1 MRLPDGHTR
10 RSLSEGSSPV
20 VDLGGL
26 APTLGKTCSGYLGGY
41 RRAFEDAVRRG
52 DPGVATARSHA
63 RALDG
68 LLSALYCA
76 SDAATRAVGREPRG
90 RVALVAVGG
99 YGRSTLGLHSDVDV
113 VFLCDD
119 SDDPFVGA
127 LAEGL
132 LYPLWDLGVD
142 IGHAVRSI
150 EETLRLARED
160 IRTTTTLIDFRRVS
174 GSGSLLDDLERG
186 AREQVFEPH
195 LVEFLMALEQD
206 TATRHRRFGGSLYLL
221 EPDVKQ
227 GRGGLRD
234 LDVAEWAARARWGAR
249 NEEDYVRTGALLAR
263 EVRELEDA
271 REMLW
276 RVRNLLHLRAGRQQ
290 DRLTFADQEDIAQEL
305 GFVDGVTLGVEQ
317 FMQAYYRHARIVAFT
332 AERMLERARPR
343 NRAAT
348 FRKLAHGI
356 ILADGAITLE
366 NPQRLEEDP
375 ALAFRFYRQAL
386 RYKKRPDHS
395 ALDAIARIAP
405 DKRWRLRLQD
415 SEEATQLFLSLLKNV
430 DETAFRSGS
439 TVAELY
445 EVGLVSAMIPEFG
458 PLVGRVYHDVF
469 HVYTA
474 DIHAVKALEELQALT
489 RGESG
494 VRSLAARLAA
504 EAPRRLP
511 LFLAV
516 LLHSLGRTRGRNH
529 EEAGARIAESVA
541 IRLGLSAVDAHHVG
555 WLVGNQLALYRWAT
569 QRDIHDPQA
578 LSEVVRMVETPERLR
593 DLFLCTVAVV
603 STINPKAMTSWK
615 ARALEDL
622 YLSTLAELETGKGPA
637 QTESRVLEVK
647 LQAVVGFAGDAGR
660 DELQSFIDEMPDR
673 YFLANPVD
681 VVRRH
686 ARIARDRD
694 EGLITVRVGP
704 GLTEDVDE
712 VVVVGDDR
720 SGLLADLTAVF
731 AAHDLSILAAEI
743 YTRRRDSGD
752 EAFDVFSVKVGPNT
766 PGPAKLAE
774 ALREDIAQRLTD
786 RISAQDLIARRS
798 TPPPWTVRP
807 GPDVPTHISVDNNAS
822 SRYTVVDV
830 FTRDRAGLLHE
841 IARTL
846 HQLDLNIALSKVNT
860 EGQSVADVFYVADEN
875 GNKVHDHE
883 RLKLVQRVLY
893 ERILALHARAKTS

>member
-1 MRLPDGHTR
+1 M
-10 RSLSEGSSPV
+10 SNGSSPV

-26 APTLGKTCSGYLGGY
+26 APSLGKTCSGYLGGY
-41 RRAFEDAVRRG
+41 RRAFEDAVHRG
-52 DPGVATARSHA
+52 DPGVATAYSHA

-76 SDAATRAVGREPRG
+76 ADAASRALGRAPRG

-99 YGRSTLGLHSDVDV
+99 YGRLTLGLNSDVDV

-119 SDDPFVGA
+119 SEDPFVAA

-150 EETLRLARED
+150 DEMLTLARED
-160 IRTTTTLIDFRRVS
+160 IRTATTLIDFRRIA
-174 GSGSLLDDLERG
+174 GSGSLLDELERG

-195 LVEFLMALEQD
+195 LVDFLGALEQD
-206 TATRHRRFGGSLYLL
+206 TGTRHRRFGGSLYLL

-234 LDVAEWAARARWGAR
+234 LDVAEWAAQARWGAR
-249 NEEDYVRTGALLAR
+249 AEQDYVRTG
-263 EVRELEDA
+263 
-271 REMLW
+271 
-276 RVRNLLHLRAGRQQ
+276 HLRAGRQQ
-290 DRLTFADQEDIAQEL
+290 DRLTFGDQEDIAQEL

-317 FMQAYYRHARIVAFT
+317 FMQAYYRHARIVALT

-343 NRAAT
+343 DRTRATT

-356 ILADGAITLE
+356 VLADGTITLE
-366 NPQRLEEDP
+366 NPQRLEADP

-386 RYKKRPDHS
+386 RHQKRPDYS

-415 SEEATQLFLSLLKNV
+415 SEEATQLFLDLLSKI
-430 DETAFRSGS
+430 EESPFRSGS
-439 TVAELY
+439 TIAELH
-445 EVGLVSAMIPEFG
+445 EVGLVSAMVPEFE

-474 DIHAVKALEELQALT
+474 DIHAIKALERLQELT
-489 RGESG
+489 RGDARG
-494 VRSLAARLAA
+494 RSLSARLAV

-516 LLHSLGRTRGRNH
+516 LLHSLGRTRGRNQ
-529 EEAGARIAESVA
+529 EEAGARFAESVA
-541 IRLGLSAVDAHHVG
+541 LRLGLTAVDAQHVG
-555 WLVGNQLALYRWAT
+555 WLVREQKSLYRWAT
-569 QRDIHDPQA
+569 QRDIHDPQG
-578 LSEVVRMVETPERLR
+578 LNEVVKLVETPERLR
-593 DLFLCTVAVV
+593 DLFLCTVAVI
-603 STINPKAMTSWK
+603 STVNPKAMTSWK

-622 YLSTLAELETGKGPA
+622 YLASLAQLESGSVPA
-637 QTESRVLEVK
+637 QTENRVLEVK
-647 LQAVVGFAGDAGR
+647 LQAVVGFAGDAGQE
-660 DELQSFIDEMPDR
+660 DLQSFIDEMPDR

-686 ARIARDRD
+686 ARISRDRI
-694 EGLITVRVGP
+694 EGIATVRVGP
-704 GLTEDVDE
+704 GPSEDVEE
-712 VVVVGDDR
+712 VVVVSGDR

-731 AAHDLSILAAEI
+731 TAHDLSVLTAQL
-743 YTRRRDSGD
+743 YTRRRKSGD
-752 EAFDVFSVKVGPNT
+752 EVFDVFWVKIGDDT
-766 PGPAKLAE
+766 PLPARLAE
-774 ALREDIAQRLTD
+774 ALREDIVHRLTN
-786 RISAQDLIARRS
+786 RVSAQDLLARHS
-798 TPPPWTVRP
+798 TPPPWSIRP
-807 GPDVPTHISVDNNAS
+807 GPEVATHISVDNNAS
-822 SRYTVVDV
+822 ARYTVLDV

-846 HQLDLNIALSKVNT
+846 HELDLTIALAKVNT
-860 EGQSVADVFYVADEN
+860 EGQSVADVFYVSDEDGKKIDDADRM
-875 GNKVHDHE
+875 K
-883 RLKLVQRVLY
+883 RLRRVLY
-893 ERILALHARAKTS
+893 DRILALHARAEAS

>member
-1 MRLPDGHTR
+1 MADGHTR
-10 RSLSEGSSPV
+10 PPLAQGSSPF

-52 DPGVATARSHA
+52 DPGVETARAHA

-76 SDAATRAVGREPRG
+76 SDAAARALGTEPLG

-99 YGRSTLGLHSDVDV
+99 YGRFTLGLNSDVDV

-119 SDDPFVGA
+119 SEDPFVGA
-127 LAEGL
+127 VAEGL

-142 IGHAVRSI
+142 IGHAVRSVD
-150 EETLRLARED
+150 ETLRLARED
-160 IRTTTTLIDFRRVS
+160 IRTTTTLIDFRRVA

-195 LVEFLMALEQD
+195 LDEFLNALEQD
-206 TATRHRRFGGSLYLL
+206 TANRHRRFGGSLYLL

-249 NEEDYVRTGALLAR
+249 NEQDYVRTGALLAR

-271 REMLW
+271 RETLW

-290 DRLTFADQEDIAQEL
+290 DRLTFADQEDIAHEL
-305 GFVDGVTLGVEQ
+305 GFVDGVSLAVEQ
-317 FMQAYYRHARIVAFT
+317 FMQAYYRHARIVALT
-332 AERMLERARPR
+332 AERLLERARPR
-343 NRAAT
+343 NRANT

-356 ILADGAITLE
+356 ILADGAATLE
-366 NPQRLEEDP
+366 NPQRLEDDP
-375 ALAFRFYRQAL
+375 ALAFRFYRQAI
-386 RYKKRPDHS
+386 RHRKRPDHS

-415 SEEATQLFLSLLKNV
+415 SEEATQIFLGLVKNI
-430 DETAFRSGS
+430 DELDLRQGS
-439 TVAELY
+439 AIAELY
-445 EVGLVSAMIPEFG
+445 EAGLVSAMIPEFD

-474 DIHAVKALEELQALT
+474 DVHALKALEHLHRLT
-489 RGESG
+489 RGESRG
-494 VRSLAARLAA
+494 RSLASRLAA

-516 LLHSLGRTRGRNH
+516 LLHSLGRIRGRDQ
-529 EEAGARIAESVA
+529 EEAGARTAESVA
-541 IRLGLSAVDAHHVG
+541 LRLGLSAVDAQHVG
-555 WLVGNQLALYRWAT
+555 WLVRHQKELYRWAT

-578 LSEVVRMVETPERLR
+578 LADVVDLVETPERLR
-593 DLFLCTVAVV
+593 DLFLCTVAIV
-603 STINPKAMTSWK
+603 STINPKAMTTWK
-615 ARALEDL
+615 ARALEGL
-622 YLSTLAELETGKGPA
+622 YLFVLSELEMDDATDRH
-637 QTESRVLEVK
+637 EDRVVEVK

-660 DELQSFIDEMPDR
+660 EKLQSFIDEMPDR

-694 EGLITVRVGP
+694 EGLVTVRVGP
-704 GLTEDVDE
+704 GVTEDVEE
-712 VVVVGDDR
+712 VVVVSEDR

-731 AAHDLSILAAEI
+731 AAHDLSILSAEI
-743 YTRRRDSGD
+743 YTRRRESGD
-752 EAFDVFSVKVGPNT
+752 EAFDVFTVRTGPNT
-766 PGPAKLAE
+766 APINRLAV
-774 ALREDIAQRLTD
+774 ALQEDVARRMTN
-786 RISAQDLIARRS
+786 RVSAQDLIARQS
-798 TPPPWTVRP
+798 TPPPWSIRP
-807 GPDVPTHISVDNNAS
+807 GPDVPTQISVDNQAS
-822 SRYTVVDV
+822 LHYTVIDV

-846 HQLDLNIALSKVNT
+846 HQLDVSIAISKVNT
-860 EGQSVADVFYVADEN
+860 EGQSVADVFYVSDAD
-875 GNKVHDHE
+875 GNKIRDYE
-883 RLKLVQRVLY
+883 LLKRIQRVLHD
-893 ERILALHARAKTS
+893 RILALHARAGAS

>member
-1 MRLPDGHTR
+1 
-10 RSLSEGSSPV
+10 LSDGSSPV

-26 APTLGKTCSGYLGGY
+26 APSLGKTCSGYLGGY

-52 DPGVATARSHA
+52 DPGIITARSHA

-99 YGRSTLGLHSDVDV
+99 YGRSTLGLNSDVDV

-119 SDDPFVGA
+119 SEDPFVGA

-150 EETLRLARED
+150 EETLTLARED
-160 IRTTTTLIDFRRVS
+160 IRTTTTLIDFRRVA

-186 AREQVFEPH
+186 AREQVFEPY
-195 LVEFLMALEQD
+195 LVEFLNALEQD
-206 TATRHRRFGGSLYLL
+206 TADRHRRFGGSLYLL

-234 LDVAEWAARARWGAR
+234 MDVVEWAARARWGAR
-249 NEEDYVRTGALLAR
+249 NEQDYVRTGALLAR

-271 REMLW
+271 GEMLW

-290 DRLTFADQEDIAQEL
+290 DRLTFGDQEDISQEL
-305 GFVDGVTLGVEQ
+305 GFVDGVALGVEQ
-317 FMQAYYRHARIVAFT
+317 FMQAYYRHARIVALT
-332 AERMLERARPR
+332 AERMLDRARPR
-343 NRAAT
+343 NQTRATT

-356 ILADGAITLE
+356 ILADDEITLE
-366 NPQRLEEDP
+366 NPQRLDADP

-405 DKRWRLRLQD
+405 DKRWRLRAQG
-415 SEEATQLFLSLLKNV
+415 SEEATQIFLGLLQSV
-430 DETAFRSGS
+430 DESPFRSGS
-439 TVAELY
+439 TIAELH
-445 EVGLVSAMIPEFG
+445 EVGLVSAMIPEFE

-474 DIHAVKALEELQALT
+474 DIHAIKALEHLQALT
-489 RGESG
+489 RGESQG
-494 VRSLAARLAA
+494 RALSARLAA

-511 LFLAV
+511 LFFAV
-516 LLHSLGRTRGRNH
+516 LLHSLGRARGRDQ
-529 EEAGARIAESVA
+529 EQAGARLAESVVL
-541 IRLGLSAVDAHHVG
+541 RLGFSGVDAQHVA
-555 WLVGNQLALYRWAT
+555 WLVREQKSLYHWAT
-569 QRDIHDPQA
+569 RRDIHDPEG
-578 LSEVVRMVETPERLR
+578 LTEVVKVVKTPERLR
-593 DLFLCTVAVV
+593 DLFLCTVSIV
-603 STINPKAMTSWK
+603 STVNPKAMTSWK

-622 YLSTLAELETGKGPA
+622 YLATLAQLESGNTPV
-637 QTESRVLEVK
+637 QTENRVLEVK
-647 LQAVVGFAGDAGR
+647 LQAVVGFAGDA
-660 DELQSFIDEMPDR
+660 DQEQLQSFIDEMPDR

-686 ARIARDRD
+686 ARISRDRA
-694 EGLITVRVGP
+694 EGLATVRVVPGP
-704 GLTEDVDE
+704 SEDVE
-712 VVVVGDDR
+712 EIVVVSSDQ

-731 AAHDLSILAAEI
+731 AAHDLSILAAQI
-743 YTRRRDSGD
+743 YTRQRKSGD
-752 EAFDVFSVKVGPNT
+752 EAFDVFWVRIGDNT
-766 PGPAKLAE
+766 PTPTRLSE
-774 ALREDIAQRLTD
+774 ALQEDIAHRLTD
-786 RISAQDLIARRS
+786 RVSAQDLIARQS

-807 GPDVPTHISVDNNAS
+807 GPEVPTQISVDNSAS

-830 FTRDRAGLLHE
+830 FTRDRIGLLHE

-846 HQLDLNIALSKVNT
+846 HELDLTIALSKVNT
-860 EGQSVADVFYVADEN
+860 EGQSVADVFYVTDAD
-875 GNKVHDHE
+875 GKKVHDTE
-883 RLKLVQRVLY
+883 RLKRLERVLY
-893 ERILALHARAKTS
+893 GRILALHARAEVP

>member
-1 MRLPDGHTR
+1 
-10 RSLSEGSSPV
+10 
-20 VDLGGL
+20 LGGL
-26 APTLGKTCSGYLGGY
+26 APSLGKTCSGYLGGY

-52 DPGVATARSHA
+52 DPGVSTARSHA

-76 SDAATRAVGREPRG
+76 SDAATRALGTEPRG

-99 YGRSTLGLHSDVDV
+99 YGRSTLGLNSDVDV

-119 SDDPFVGA
+119 SEDPFVGA

-150 EETLRLARED
+150 DETLRLARED
-160 IRTTTTLIDFRRVS
+160 IRTTTTLIDFRRVA
-174 GSGSLLDDLERG
+174 GSGSLLDSLERG

-195 LVEFLMALEQD
+195 LVDFLGALEQD

-249 NEEDYVRTGALLAR
+249 NEQDYVRTGALLAR

-290 DRLTFADQEDIAQEL
+290 DRLTFGDQEDVAQEL

-317 FMQAYYRHARIVAFT
+317 FMQAYYRHARIVALT
-332 AERMLERARPR
+332 AERMLDRARPRNR

-356 ILADGAITLE
+356 ILADGLIGLE
-366 NPQRLEEDP
+366 KPQRLDRDP
-375 ALAFRFYRQAL
+375 ALAFRFYRQAV
-386 RYKKRPDHS
+386 RYCKRPDHS

-415 SEEATQLFLSLLKNV
+415 SEEATQLFLALLKNIE
-430 DETAFRSGS
+430 ETAFRSGS
-439 TVAELY
+439 TVAELH
-445 EVGLVSAMIPEFG
+445 EVGLVSAMIPEFE

-474 DIHAVKALEELQALT
+474 DIHAVKALEHLQALT
-489 RGESG
+489 RGESRG
-494 VRSLAARLAA
+494 RALAARLAA

-516 LLHSLGRTRGRNH
+516 LLHSLGRTRGREQ
-529 EEAGARIAESVA
+529 EETGARLAESVA
-541 IRLGLSAVDAHHVG
+541 LRLGLSAVDAQHVA
-555 WLVGNQLALYRWAT
+555 WLVRQQNALYRWAT
-569 QRDIHDPQA
+569 QRDIHDPQG
-578 LSEVVRMVETPERLR
+578 LNEVVKMVETPERLR
-593 DLFLCTVAVV
+593 DLFLCTVSIV
-603 STINPKAMTSWK
+603 STVNPEAMTSWK

-622 YLSTLAELETGKGPA
+622 YLATLAQLESGSAPA

-647 LQAVVGFAGDAGR
+647 LQAVVGFAGDAGEA
-660 DELQSFIDEMPDR
+660 ELQSFIDEMPDR

-686 ARIARDRD
+686 ARISRDRD
-694 EGLITVRVGP
+694 EVLATVRVGP
-704 GLTEDVDE
+704 GPSEDVEE
-712 VVVVGDDR
+712 VVVVSEDR

-731 AAHDLSILAAEI
+731 AAHDLSILTAQL
-743 YTRRRDSGD
+743 YTRRRESGN
-752 EAFDVFSVKVGPNT
+752 EVFDVFWVRVGDNT
-766 PGPAKLAE
+766 PAPNRLAE
-774 ALREDIAQRLTD
+774 ALQQDIGHRVTD
-786 RISAQDLIARRS
+786 RISAQDLIARQS
-798 TPPPWTVRP
+798 TPPPWSVRP

-822 SRYTVVDV
+822 AFYTVVDV
-830 FTRDRAGLLHE
+830 FTRDRIGLLHE

-846 HQLDLNIALSKVNT
+846 HQLDLTISLAKVNT
-860 EGQSVADVFYVADEN
+860 EGQSVADVFYVSD
-875 GNKVHDHE
+875 GDGRKVHDHD
-883 RLKLVQRVLY
+883 RLKRLQRVLY
-893 ERILALHARAKTS
+893 DRILALHGRAEAP

>member
-1 MRLPDGHTR
+1 
-10 RSLSEGSSPV
+10 LSHGSSPV

-26 APTLGKTCSGYLGGY
+26 APGLGKTCSGYLGGY

-52 DPGVATARSHA
+52 DPGVLTARAHA

-76 SDAATRAVGREPRG
+76 SDAATRTLGHQPRG
-90 RVALVAVGG
+90 RISLVAVGG

-119 SDDPFVGA
+119 SDDRFVGA

-132 LYPLWDLGVD
+132 LYPLWDLGVN
-142 IGHAVRSI
+142 IGHAVRSV

-160 IRTTTTLIDFRRVS
+160 IRTTTTLIDFRRIAGN
-174 GSGSLLDDLERG
+174 GSILDELERG

-195 LVEFLMALEQD
+195 LVEFLAALEQD
-206 TATRHRRFGGSLYLL
+206 TAARHRRFGGSLYLL

-234 LDVAEWAARARWGAR
+234 MDVAEWAARARWGAR
-249 NEEDYVRTGALLAR
+249 NPQDYVRTGALLAR

-290 DRLTFADQEDIAQEL
+290 DRLTFGDQEEIAQEL

-317 FMQAYYRHARIVAFT
+317 FMQAYYRHARIVALT
-332 AERMLERARPR
+332 AERMLERVRPR
-343 NRAAT
+343 GSNRART

-356 ILADGAITLE
+356 ILLDDSITLE
-366 NPQRLEEDP
+366 NPQRLDGDP

-386 RYKKRPDHS
+386 RYKKRPDHF

-415 SEEATQLFLSLLKNV
+415 SEEATQLFLALLKNV
-430 DETAFRSGS
+430 DESPFRSGS
-439 TVAELY
+439 TVAELH
-445 EVGLVSAMIPEFG
+445 EVGLISAMIPEFD

-474 DIHAVKALEELQALT
+474 DVHAIRALEHLQALT
-489 RGESG
+489 RGENG
-494 VRSLAARLAA
+494 VRSLSARLAA

-516 LLHSLGRTRGRNH
+516 LLHSLGRTRGRDQ
-529 EEAGARIAESVA
+529 EASGAHLAESVA
-541 IRLGLSAVDAHHVG
+541 LRLGLSAIDSQHLG
-555 WLVGNQLALYRWAT
+555 WLVREQKLLYRWAT
-569 QRDIHDPQA
+569 QRDTYDPKA
-578 LSEVVRMVETPERLR
+578 LADVVRIVETPERLR
-593 DLFLCTVAVV
+593 DLFLCTVAIV
-603 STINPKAMTSWK
+603 STVNPEAMTSWK

-622 YLSTLAELETGKGPA
+622 YLATLAELESGSRPA
-637 QTESRVLEVK
+637 HAESRVLEVK
-647 LQAVVGFAGDAGR
+647 LQAVVGFAGDAGQ
-660 DELQSFIDEMPDR
+660 DELQAFIDEMPDR

-694 EGLITVRVGP
+694 PGIVTVRVGP
-704 GLTEDVDE
+704 GPSEDVEE
-712 VVVVGDDR
+712 VVVVCADR
-720 SGLLADLTAVF
+720 PGLLADLTAVF
-731 AAHDLSILAAEI
+731 AAHELSILSAQI
-743 YTRRRDSGD
+743 YTRRRTTGD
-752 EAFDVFSVKVGPNT
+752 EAFDVFGVKVGDHT
-766 PGPAKLAE
+766 PIPYKLAE
-774 ALREDIAQRLTD
+774 ALREDITKRMTN
-786 RISAQDLIARRS
+786 RISTQDLIARQS
-798 TPPPWTVRP
+798 TPPPWSVRP
-807 GPDVPTHISVDNNAS
+807 GPSVPTHISVDNDAS
-822 SRYTVVDV
+822 SQYTVVDV
-830 FTRDRAGLLHE
+830 FTKDRVGLLHE

-846 HQLDLNIALSKVNT
+846 HELDLSIAVSKVNT
-860 EGQSVADVFYVADEN
+860 EGQSVADVFYVADEH
-875 GNKVHDHE
+875 GHKVRDPE
-883 RLKLVQRVLY
+883 RLKRLQRVLY
-893 ERILALHARAKTS
+893 DRILALHARAKAP

>member
-1 MRLPDGHTR
+1 
-10 RSLSEGSSPV
+10 
-20 VDLGGL
+20 
-26 APTLGKTCSGYLGGY
+26 
-41 RRAFEDAVRRG
+41 
-52 DPGVATARSHA
+52 
-63 RALDG
+63 

-76 SDAATRAVGREPRG
+76 ADAASRALGRAPRG

-99 YGRSTLGLHSDVDV
+99 YGRLTLGLNSDVDV

-119 SDDPFVGA
+119 SEDPFVAA

-150 EETLRLARED
+150 DEMLTLARED
-160 IRTTTTLIDFRRVS
+160 IRTATTLIDFRRIA
-174 GSGSLLDDLERG
+174 GSGSLLDELERG

-195 LVEFLMALEQD
+195 LVDFLGALEQD
-206 TATRHRRFGGSLYLL
+206 TGTRHRRFGGSLYLL

-234 LDVAEWAARARWGAR
+234 LDVAEWAAQARWGAR
-249 NEEDYVRTGALLAR
+249 AEQDYVRTGALLAR

-290 DRLTFADQEDIAQEL
+290 DRLTFGDQEDIAQEL

-317 FMQAYYRHARIVAFT
+317 FMQAYYRHARIVALT

-343 NRAAT
+343 DRTRATT

-356 ILADGAITLE
+356 VLADGTITLE
-366 NPQRLEEDP
+366 NPQRLEADP

-386 RYKKRPDHS
+386 RHQKRPDYS

-415 SEEATQLFLSLLKNV
+415 SEEATQLFLDLLSKI
-430 DETAFRSGS
+430 EESPFRSGS
-439 TVAELY
+439 TIAELH
-445 EVGLVSAMIPEFG
+445 EVGLVSAMVPEFE

-474 DIHAVKALEELQALT
+474 DIHAIKALERLQELT
-489 RGESG
+489 RGDARG
-494 VRSLAARLAA
+494 RSLSARLAV

-516 LLHSLGRTRGRNH
+516 LLHSLGRTRGRNQ
-529 EEAGARIAESVA
+529 EEAGARFAESVA
-541 IRLGLSAVDAHHVG
+541 LRLGLTAVDAQHVG
-555 WLVGNQLALYRWAT
+555 WLVREQKSLYRWAT
-569 QRDIHDPQA
+569 QRDIHDPQG
-578 LSEVVRMVETPERLR
+578 LNEVVKLVETPERLR
-593 DLFLCTVAVV
+593 DLFLCTVAVI
-603 STINPKAMTSWK
+603 STVNPKAMTSWK

-622 YLSTLAELETGKGPA
+622 YLATLAQLESGSVPA
-637 QTESRVLEVK
+637 QTENRVLEVK
-647 LQAVVGFAGDAGR
+647 LQAVVGFAGDAGQE
-660 DELQSFIDEMPDR
+660 DLQSFIDEMPDR

-686 ARIARDRD
+686 ARISRDRI
-694 EGLITVRVGP
+694 EGIATVRVGP
-704 GLTEDVDE
+704 GPSEDVEE
-712 VVVVGDDR
+712 VVVVSGDR

-731 AAHDLSILAAEI
+731 TAHDLSVLTAQL
-743 YTRRRDSGD
+743 YTRRRKSGD
-752 EAFDVFSVKVGPNT
+752 EVFDVFWVKIGDDT
-766 PGPAKLAE
+766 PLPARLAE
-774 ALREDIAQRLTD
+774 ALREDIVHRLTN
-786 RISAQDLIARRS
+786 RVSAQDLLARHS
-798 TPPPWTVRP
+798 TPPPWSIRP
-807 GPDVPTHISVDNNAS
+807 GPEVATHISVDNNAS
-822 SRYTVVDV
+822 ARYTVLDV

-846 HQLDLNIALSKVNT
+846 HELDLTIALAKVNT
-860 EGQSVADVFYVADEN
+860 EGQSVADVFYVSDEDGKKIDDADRM
-875 GNKVHDHE
+875 K
-883 RLKLVQRVLY
+883 RLRRVLY
-893 ERILALHARAKTS
+893 DRILALHARAEAS

>member
-1 MRLPDGHTR
+1 VH
-10 RSLSEGSSPV
+10 
-20 VDLGGL
+20 
-26 APTLGKTCSGYLGGY
+26 
-41 RRAFEDAVRRG
+41 RG
-52 DPGVATARSHA
+52 DPGVATAYSHA

-76 SDAATRAVGREPRG
+76 ADAASRALGRAPRG

-99 YGRSTLGLHSDVDV
+99 YGRLTLGLNSDVDV

-119 SDDPFVGA
+119 SEDPFVAA

-150 EETLRLARED
+150 DEMLTLARED
-160 IRTTTTLIDFRRVS
+160 IRTATTLIDFRRIA
-174 GSGSLLDDLERG
+174 GSGSLLDELERG

-195 LVEFLMALEQD
+195 LVDFLGALEQD
-206 TATRHRRFGGSLYLL
+206 TGTRHRRFGGSLYLL

-234 LDVAEWAARARWGAR
+234 LDVAEWAAQARWGAR
-249 NEEDYVRTGALLAR
+249 AEQDYVRTGALLAR

-290 DRLTFADQEDIAQEL
+290 DRLTFGDQEDIAQEL

-317 FMQAYYRHARIVAFT
+317 FMQAYYRHARIVALT

-343 NRAAT
+343 DRTRATT

-356 ILADGAITLE
+356 VLADGTITLE
-366 NPQRLEEDP
+366 NPQRLEADP

-386 RYKKRPDHS
+386 RHQKRPDYS

-415 SEEATQLFLSLLKNV
+415 SEEATQLFLDLLSKI
-430 DETAFRSGS
+430 EESPFRSGS
-439 TVAELY
+439 TIAELH
-445 EVGLVSAMIPEFG
+445 EVGLVSAMVPEFE

-474 DIHAVKALEELQALT
+474 DIHAIKALERLQELT
-489 RGESG
+489 RGDARG
-494 VRSLAARLAA
+494 RSLSARLAV

-516 LLHSLGRTRGRNH
+516 LLHSLGRTRGRNQ
-529 EEAGARIAESVA
+529 EEAGARFAESVA
-541 IRLGLSAVDAHHVG
+541 LRLGLTAVDAQHVG
-555 WLVGNQLALYRWAT
+555 WLVREQKSLYRWAT
-569 QRDIHDPQA
+569 QRDIHDPQG
-578 LSEVVRMVETPERLR
+578 LNEVVKLVETPERLR
-593 DLFLCTVAVV
+593 DLFLCTVAVI
-603 STINPKAMTSWK
+603 STVNPKAMTSWK

-622 YLSTLAELETGKGPA
+622 YLATLAQLESGSVPA
-637 QTESRVLEVK
+637 QTENRVLEVK
-647 LQAVVGFAGDAGR
+647 LQAVVGFAGDAGQE
-660 DELQSFIDEMPDR
+660 DLQSFIDEMPDR

-686 ARIARDRD
+686 ARISRDRI
-694 EGLITVRVGP
+694 EGIATVRVGP
-704 GLTEDVDE
+704 GPSEDVEE
-712 VVVVGDDR
+712 VVVVSGDR

-731 AAHDLSILAAEI
+731 TAHDLSVLTAQL
-743 YTRRRDSGD
+743 YTRRRKSGD
-752 EAFDVFSVKVGPNT
+752 EVFDVFWVKIGDDT
-766 PGPAKLAE
+766 PLPARLAE
-774 ALREDIAQRLTD
+774 ALREDIVHRLTN
-786 RISAQDLIARRS
+786 RVSAQDLLARHS
-798 TPPPWTVRP
+798 TPPPWSIRP
-807 GPDVPTHISVDNNAS
+807 GPEVATHISVDNNAS
-822 SRYTVVDV
+822 ARYTVLDV

-846 HQLDLNIALSKVNT
+846 HELDLTIALAKVNT
-860 EGQSVADVFYVADEN
+860 EGQSVADVFYVSDEDGKKIDDADRM
-875 GNKVHDHE
+875 K
-883 RLKLVQRVLY
+883 RLRRVLY
-893 ERILALHARAKTS
+893 DRILALHARAEAS

>member
-1 MRLPDGHTR
+1 
-10 RSLSEGSSPV
+10 LSEGSSPV

-52 DPGVATARSHA
+52 DSGVSTARSHA

-76 SDAATRAVGREPRG
+76 ADAATRAVGQEPRG

-99 YGRSTLGLHSDVDV
+99 YGRSTLGLNSDVDV

-119 SDDPFVGA
+119 SSDPFVGA

-150 EETLRLARED
+150 EETLSLARDD
-160 IRTTTTLIDFRRVS
+160 IRTTTTLIDFRRIA

-195 LVEFLMALEQD
+195 LVEFLNALEQD
-206 TATRHRRFGGSLYLL
+206 TRTRHRRFGGSLYLL

-249 NEEDYVRTGALLAR
+249 NEQDYVRTGALLAR
-263 EVRELEDA
+263 EVRELDAA

-317 FMQAYYRHARIVAFT
+317 FMQAYYRHARIVALT
-332 AERMLERARPR
+332 AERMLDRARPR
-343 NRAAT
+343 SRAAT

-366 NPQRLEEDP
+366 NPQRLDEDP

-386 RYKKRPDHS
+386 RYHRRPDHS

-415 SEEATQLFLSLLKNV
+415 SEEATQLFLSLINNI
-430 DETAFRSGS
+430 DETAFRNGS
-439 TVAELY
+439 TIGELY
-445 EVGLVSAMIPEFG
+445 EVGLVSAMIPEFD

-474 DIHAVKALEELQALT
+474 DVHAVKALEHLQTLT
-489 RGESG
+489 RGDSP
-494 VRSLAARLAA
+494 VHSLASRLAA

-516 LLHSLGRTRGRNH
+516 LLHSLGRIRGRDQ
-529 EEAGARIAESVA
+529 EEEGARMAESVA
-541 IRLGLSAVDAHHVG
+541 IRLGLGAVDAQHVG
-555 WLVGNQLALYRWAT
+555 WLVRNQRGLYRWAT
-569 QRDIHDPQA
+569 QRDIHDPQG
-578 LSEVVRMVETPERLR
+578 LNEVVRLVETPERLR
-593 DLFLCTVAVV
+593 DLFLCTVAIV
-603 STINPKAMTSWK
+603 STINPKAMTTWK

-622 YLSTLAELETGKGPA
+622 YLSTLAELEMGDGPA

-660 DELQSFIDEMPDR
+660 EELQSFIDEMPDR

-694 EGLITVRVGP
+694 EGLVTVRVGP
-704 GLTEDVDE
+704 GRTEDVE
-712 VVVVGDDR
+712 ELVVVCADR

-731 AAHDLSILAAEI
+731 AAHDLSILTAEI
-743 YTRRRDSGD
+743 YTRRRATGN
-752 EAFDVFSVKVGPNT
+752 EAFDVFSVKVGPNC
-766 PGPAKLAE
+766 PAPTRLAE
-774 ALREDIAQRLTD
+774 ALRNDITQRMTD
-786 RISAQDLIARRS
+786 RISAQDLIARQS
-798 TPPPWTVRP
+798 TPPPWSVRP

-822 SRYTVVDV
+822 LHYTVVDV
-830 FTRDRAGLLHE
+830 FTRDRIGLLHE

-846 HQLDLNIALSKVNT
+846 HQLDLNIAVSKVNT

-875 GNKVHDHE
+875 GNKVHDRE
-883 RLKLVQRVLY
+883 RLKRLEQVLY
-893 ERILALHARAKTS
+893 SRILALHARAEAT

>member
-1 MRLPDGHTR
+1 MSD
-10 RSLSEGSSPV
+10 GSSPV

-52 DPGVATARSHA
+52 DPGVPTARSHA

-76 SDAATRAVGREPRG
+76 ADAATRAMGSEPRG

-142 IGHAVRSI
+142 IGHAVRSVD
-150 EETLRLARED
+150 ETLRLARED
-160 IRTTTTLIDFRRVS
+160 IRTTTTLIDFRRVA
-174 GSGSLLDDLERG
+174 GSGSILDDLERG

-195 LVEFLMALEQD
+195 LQDFLNALEQD
-206 TATRHRRFGGSLYLL
+206 TETRHRRFGGSLYLL

-234 LDVAEWAARARWGAR
+234 MDVAEWAARARWGAR
-249 NEEDYVRTGALLAR
+249 DEQDYVRTGALLAR

-290 DRLTFADQEDIAQEL
+290 DRLTFGDQEDISQEL

-317 FMQAYYRHARIVAFT
+317 FMQAYYRHARIVALT
-332 AERMLERARPR
+332 AERMLDRARPR
-343 NRAAT
+343 NRERAST

-356 ILADGAITLE
+356 ILADGSITLE
-366 NPQRLEEDP
+366 KSERLSGDP

-386 RYKKRPDHS
+386 RHHKRPDHS
-395 ALDAIARIAP
+395 ARDAIARISP
-405 DKRWRLRLQD
+405 DIRWRLRLQD

-430 DETAFRSGS
+430 DESPFRSGS
-439 TVAELY
+439 TVAELH
-445 EVGLVSAMIPEFG
+445 EVGLVSAMIPEFE

-474 DIHAVKALEELQALT
+474 DVHAVKALEELQALT
-489 RGESG
+489 RGEARG
-494 VRSLAARLAA
+494 RSLSTRLAA

-516 LLHSLGRTRGRNH
+516 LLHSLGRTRGRDQ
-529 EEAGARIAESVA
+529 EEAGARLAKSVA
-541 IRLGLSAVDAHHVG
+541 LRLGLSAVDAEHVA
-555 WLVGNQLALYRWAT
+555 WLVQHQRSLYRWAT
-569 QRDIHDPQA
+569 QRDIHDPHSLA
-578 LSEVVRMVETPERLR
+578 EIVKLVETPERLR
-593 DLFLCTVAVV
+593 DLFLSTFTVI
-603 STINPKAMTSWK
+603 STVNPKAMTSWK

-622 YLSTLAELETGKGPA
+622 YLATLAQLESGSAPI
-637 QTESRVLEVK
+637 QTENRVLEVK
-647 LQAVVGFAGDAGR
+647 LQAVVGFAGDAGQ

-686 ARIARDRD
+686 ARISRDRS
-694 EGLITVRVGP
+694 EGIATVRVGP
-704 GLTEDVDE
+704 GPSEDVEE
-712 VVVVGDDR
+712 VVVISADR

-731 AAHDLSILAAEI
+731 AAHDLSILTAQI
-743 YTRRRDSGD
+743 YTRQRTSGD
-752 EAFDVFSVKVGPNT
+752 EVFDVFWVRVGDHT
-766 PGPAKLAE
+766 PTPTRLGEELQ
-774 ALREDIAQRLTD
+774 EDLAQRITN
-786 RISAQDLIARRS
+786 RISAQDLIARQS
-798 TPPPWTVRP
+798 TPPPWSVRP

-822 SRYTVVDV
+822 ARYTVVDV
-830 FTRDRAGLLHE
+830 FTRDRVGLLHE
-841 IARTL
+841 IARTF
-846 HQLDLNIALSKVNT
+846 HQLDLTIGLSKVNT
-860 EGQSVADVFYVADEN
+860 EGQSVADVFYVADRD
-875 GNKVHDHE
+875 GNKVRDLE
-883 RLKLVQRVLY
+883 QLKRVQNVLY
-893 ERILALHARAKTS
+893 NRILALHARAEDT

>member
-1 MRLPDGHTR
+1 
-10 RSLSEGSSPV
+10 
-20 VDLGGL
+20 
-26 APTLGKTCSGYLGGY
+26 
-41 RRAFEDAVRRG
+41 VRRG
-52 DPGVATARSHA
+52 DRGVLTARSHA

-76 SDAATRAVGREPRG
+76 SDAATRALGHEPRG

-99 YGRSTLGLHSDVDV
+99 YGRSTLGLNSDVDV

-150 EETLRLARED
+150 DETLRLARED
-160 IRTTTTLIDFRRVS
+160 IRTTTTLIDFRRVA

-186 AREQVFEPH
+186 AREQVFEPY
-195 LVEFLMALEQD
+195 LVEFLAALEQD
-206 TATRHRRFGGSLYLL
+206 TGTRHRRFGGSLYLL

-234 LDVAEWAARARWGAR
+234 MDVAEWAARARWGAR
-249 NEEDYVRTGALLAR
+249 NEQDYVRTGALLAR

-290 DRLTFADQEDIAQEL
+290 DRLTFGDQEDISQEL
-305 GFVDGVTLGVEQ
+305 GFIDGVTLGVEQ
-317 FMQAYYRHARIVAFT
+317 FMQAYYRHARIVALT
-332 AERMLERARPR
+332 AERMLDRARPR
-343 NRAAT
+343 NRTRATT

-356 ILADGAITLE
+356 ILADGAISLE
-366 NPQRLEEDP
+366 KPQRLDGDP

-386 RYKKRPDHS
+386 RYQKQPDHS

-415 SEEATQLFLSLLKNV
+415 SEEATQLFLALLKNL
-430 DETAFRSGS
+430 DESPFRSGS
-439 TVAELY
+439 TIAELH
-445 EVGLVSAMIPEFG
+445 EVGLVSAMIPEFE

-474 DIHAVKALEELQALT
+474 DVHAVKALEKLQSLT
-489 RGESG
+489 RGESRG
-494 VRSLAARLAA
+494 RALSARLAA

-516 LLHSLGRTRGRNH
+516 LLHSLGRTRGRDQ
-529 EEAGARIAESVA
+529 EEAGARLAESVTL
-541 IRLGLSAVDAHHVG
+541 RLGLSAVDAQHVA
-555 WLVGNQLALYRWAT
+555 WLVREQRSLYRWAT
-569 QRDIHDPQA
+569 QRDIHDPQG
-578 LSEVVRMVETPERLR
+578 LMEVVRMVETPERLR
-593 DLFLCTVAVV
+593 DLFLCTVTIV
-603 STINPKAMTSWK
+603 STVNPKAMTSWK

-622 YLSTLAELETGKGPA
+622 YLATLAQLESGSVPA
-637 QTESRVLEVK
+637 QTENRVLEVK
-647 LQAVVGFAGDAGR
+647 LQAIVGFAGDAR
-660 DELQSFIDEMPDR
+660 REELQSFIDEMPDR

-686 ARIARDRD
+686 ARISRDRTD
-694 EGLITVRVGP
+694 GFATVRVGP
-704 GLTEDVDE
+704 GPGEDVEE
-712 VVVVGDDR
+712 VVVVSADR

-731 AAHDLSILAAEI
+731 AAHDLSVLTAQI
-743 YTRRRDSGD
+743 YTRRRKTGD
-752 EAFDVFSVKVGPNT
+752 EVFDVFWVRVGDNT
-766 PGPAKLAE
+766 PMPARLAE
-774 ALREDIAQRLTD
+774 ALQEDIAHRVTD
-786 RISAQDLIARRS
+786 RVSAQDLIARQS
-798 TPPPWTVRP
+798 TPPPWSVRP

-822 SRYTVVDV
+822 SKYTVVDV
-830 FTRDRAGLLHE
+830 FTRDRVGLLHE

-846 HQLDLNIALSKVNT
+846 HELDLTITLSKVNT
-860 EGQSVADVFYVADEN
+860 EGQSVADVFYIVDAD
-875 GNKVHDHE
+875 GKKVYDPD
-883 RLKLVQRVLY
+883 RLKRLRRVLY
-893 ERILALHARAKTS
+893 NRILGLHARAEVP